1 MMRTTLACLALA
13 LSFVCAAPLAAQDKS
28 QDKKAPPK
36 PKTISLSGCVVRD
49 ERIPTQ
55 FTLEDK
61 ADGGTYRLTGIN
73 MSDYVGRRV
82 QIGGAIPDSKK
93 LVIKGGLTPSAN
105 VAAQAGD
112 MDPARAAMATQG
124 GAAGPGIVNLPEFRV
139 KSVRPVSGGCPN

>member
-1 MMRTTLACLALA
+1 MMRTTLACLA

-28 QDKKAPPK
+28 QEKKAPPK
-36 PKTISLSGCVVRD
+36 PKTLSLSGCVIRD
-49 ERIPTQ
+49 EKIPTQ

-61 ADGGTYRLTGIN
+61 EDGITYRLTGSIR

-82 QIGGAIPDSKK
+82 QIGGSIPDSKK

-105 VAAQAGD
+105 VAAQAGS
-112 MDPARAAMATQG
+112 MDQARAAMAAQG
-124 GAAGPGIVNLPEFRV
+124 GAAGPGIVELPEFRV